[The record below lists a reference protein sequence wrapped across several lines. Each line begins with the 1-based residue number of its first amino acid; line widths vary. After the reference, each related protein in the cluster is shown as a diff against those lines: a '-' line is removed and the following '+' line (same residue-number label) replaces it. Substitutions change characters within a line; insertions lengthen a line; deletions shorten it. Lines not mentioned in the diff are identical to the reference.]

1 MALALSPINVY
12 FTIFRKQTKT
22 VTPKTLDVSNG
33 VPTTSK
39 LTDDDVAAAPP
50 TPAPA
55 ESSIFPAMVRT
66 FGGTFFYSAI
76 FKFFVD
82 MLQFASPLLLGALI
96 NYVGTEG
103 AALWK
108 GLLLAF
114 TLFAVSFLVALLN
127 GQHGLTSYQVG
138 FRIRTALISSI
149 YRKALRISSAAK
161 RNTTVGEIVNL
172 MAVDAHRFFEMIPYL
187 HIAWSGP
194 IVMSLAIFLL
204 WQRLGAAVFSG
215 LAVMILMIP
224 LSGFIAMK
232 LRALQT
238 QQMKVKDERVKSMNE
253 ILSGMRVLKL
263 YAWEPSFE
271 QLITDIRE
279 RELLFLRKAAVYNA
293 ATEFIWSLAP
303 FMVALFS
310 FMTFVF
316 MGEVLT
322 PEIAFVSMALFN
334 ILRMPMTLC
343 KLLLNEILT
352 SY

>member
-1 MALALSPINVY
+1 
-12 FTIFRKQTKT
+12 
-22 VTPKTLDVSNG
+22 
-33 VPTTSK
+33 
-39 LTDDDVAAAPP
+39 
-50 TPAPA
+50 
-55 ESSIFPAMVRT
+55 MVKT
-66 FGGTFFYSAI
+66 FGGLFFYSAI

-82 MLQFASPLLLGALI
+82 MLQFASPLILGALI
-96 NYVGTEG
+96 RYVESEG
-103 AALWK
+103 ALWK
-108 GLLLAF
+108 GLLLTF
-114 TLFAVSFLVALLN
+114 TLFAVSFIIALLN
-127 GQHGLTSYQVG
+127 GQHGLTCYQVG

-149 YRKALRISSAAK
+149 YRKAMRISSSAK

-172 MAVDAHRFFEMIPYL
+172 MSVDAHRFFEMIPYL

-204 WQRLGAAVFSG
+204 WQYLGVAVFAG

-224 LSGFIAMK
+224 ASAFIATK
-232 LRALQT
+232 IRSLQV

-253 ILSGMRVLKL
+253 ILSGMKVLKL

-271 QLITDIRE
+271 DQIKEIRE
-279 RELLFLRKAAVYNA
+279 REIGFLRKAAVYNA

-310 FMTFVF
+310 FMTYVF
-316 MGEVLT
+316 LGNRLT

-343 KLLLNEILT
+343 ECKLDGRLQGLQ
-352 SY
+352 